1 MNRIQHIVAEAEACA
16 SNLSLEPYPSAPV
29 LTMDNLVDQSGIDAW
44 ITVTKF
50 GFTIGGG
57 DGIFKAL
64 TAELDLTLVR
74 PCLAI
79 KTDTPSYYRTYDGV
93 TSTTGLPWDR
103 IVAHVQQSLPQTR
116 TYRSADI
123 PLRLTADLGVGATLV
138 APAGAVLGLS
148 LSTTAWKIWEA
159 FYRRLRLQKL
169 QEALLMVKVSHDKRS
184 NGVHEWGVP
193 NFEQLAVL
201 DPRSADAA

>member
-16 SNLSLEPYPSAPV
+16 SNLPLEPYPSAQP
-29 LTMDNLVDQSGIDAW
+29 LTMDGLVDQSGIDAW

-50 GFTIGGG
+50 GFAIGGG
-57 DGIFKAL
+57 DEICRAV

-79 KTDTPSYYRTYDGV
+79 KTDTPSYYRTYDGI

-103 IVAHVQQSLPQTR
+103 VVAHVQQSFPEIR

-123 PLRLTADLGVGATLV
+123 PLRLTADLILGSGLV

-169 QEALLMVKVSHDKRS
+169 QEAVLLVKVTHDKRS

-193 NFEQLAVL
+193 SFEQLAVI